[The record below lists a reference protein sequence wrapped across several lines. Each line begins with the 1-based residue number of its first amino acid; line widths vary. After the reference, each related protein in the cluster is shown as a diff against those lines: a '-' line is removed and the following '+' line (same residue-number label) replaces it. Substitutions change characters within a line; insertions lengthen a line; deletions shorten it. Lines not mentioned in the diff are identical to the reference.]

1 MRICLLWCGPLR
13 KHSIPAIIEGRI
25 GLLAQPV
32 ISHRCHAR
40 LSKSLQRSTSLNSS
54 PRDIIWQAWK
64 SNLME
69 TFLCP
74 FHSSF
79 FNLLLVFPINL
90 KSKPKYTESF
100 QRKQKIIYNKQAA
113 RYRIIN
119 RVNTYTYVDISYVNN
134 MLIYLTFWIGGM
146 VNLKVIIL
154 NSCYAQLS
162 PVCPRRVFSSDAFML
177 HSNGIR
183 WAVSD
188 AA

>member
-1 MRICLLWCGPLR
+1 
-13 KHSIPAIIEGRI
+13 
-25 GLLAQPV
+25 
-32 ISHRCHAR
+32 
-40 LSKSLQRSTSLNSS
+40 
-54 PRDIIWQAWK
+54 
-64 SNLME
+64 ME

-146 VNLKVIIL
+146 VNLKCC
-154 NSCYAQLS
+154 NSQLVLCSAQLS
-162 PVCPRRVFSSDAFML
+162 PVCPRRVFSLNAFML